1 MSILAIYSAVVVVDV
16 VVVAYESAMDL
27 YNLEY
32 EEKIFNEI
40 RSLHLNRSLMINRL
54 LSIYTLRIL
63 WNKNCNESLQFRIW
77 EEDI

>member
-1 MSILAIYSAVVVVDV
+1 MSIFAIYSVVVVVVV

-40 RSLHLNRSLMINRL
+40 RSLVLNRYLMINRL
-54 LSIYTLRIL
+54 LSIYTIRI
-63 WNKNCNESLQFRIW
+63 F
-77 EEDI
+77 